1 MFSHIISLAEIDFEN
16 TARQNTEIS
25 EVAEGPT
32 HSMTMTDPGVDE
44 DEAEKTDDAGAEDE
58 VGSWVDSGARNLANL
73 AMRGAGL
80 DER

>member
-44 DEAEKTDDAGAEDE
+44 DEAEKTDDAGRRT
-58 VGSWVDSGARNLANL
+58 SWVDSGTRNLANL